1 MRFTASPASH
11 AIGRAHL
18 LDYPVGSLSSAG
30 GKKFDD
36 KTGGGAKK

>member
-1 MRFTASPASH
+1 
-11 AIGRAHL
+11 
-18 LDYPVGSLSSAG
+18 LDYPVGSLSGAG